1 MGAVRK
7 LLDDPAPAVRLKV
20 ALALASAGD
29 AAAVPTLISLVA
41 EGDQSLTA
49 EDYLYDLAQE
59 TGPRDLPDGDKKRK
73 ERSQAWSRWW
83 EANQAKEYLIGAF
96 AAARRERS
104 ASSGR
109 ASLLR
114 GDTLLV
120 QPQANTV
127 TLLGR
132 TGKPRWTLTGL
143 AQPRDAEVLYGGQ
156 RVLVIEQ
163 DRVTERDGRGKI
175 LWQKVVPQPVSM
187 QRQRNGNILIVC
199 ARQLIEVSRAG
210 KDIRKIELT
219 SPVVAGR
226 KLHDGRFVCFDGGA
240 VIQLDKK
247 GRDVKRTRVDC
258 GGAGCN
264 EVLDNGHVLVS
275 SPGFGNLI
283 EFDADGKKINQFDM
297 SGVAHG
303 FRLPNG
309 HTLVTINGTKVV
321 ELDRK
326 WKSIKE
332 TPLTTPAFRVK
343 GR

>member
-1 MGAVRK
+1 
-7 LLDDPAPAVRLKV
+7 VRLKV

-49 EDYLYDLAQE
+49 EDYLYELAQE
-59 TGPRDLPDGDKKRK
+59 TGPKDLPGGEEKKK
-73 ERSQAWSRWW
+73 ERSKAWSTWW
-83 EANQAKEYLIGAF
+83 EANPAKEYLVGAF
-96 AAARRERS
+96 AAASRERF
-104 ASSGR
+104 APGGR
-109 ASLLR
+109 ASLVR

-120 QPQANTV
+120 QTQANTV

-143 AQPRDAEVLYGGQ
+143 SQPRDAEVLYGGQ
-156 RVLVIEQ
+156 RVLVTEQ
-163 DRVTERDGRGKI
+163 DRVTERDGRGKV
-175 LWQKVVPQPVSM
+175 LWQKPVPQPLST
-187 QRQRNGNILIVC
+187 QRLRNGNVLIVC

-210 KDIRKIELT
+210 KDVQKIELT
-219 SPVVAGR
+219 SPIVAGR
-226 KLHDGRFVCFDGGA
+226 KLADGRFVCFDSA
-240 VIQLDKK
+240 TVIQLDKK
-247 GRDVKRTRVDC
+247 GRGLKRTRVEC

-264 EVLDNGHVLVS
+264 EVLENGHVLVS

-283 EFDADGKKINQFDM
+283 EFDADGKLVNQFDR

-309 HTLVTINGTKVV
+309 HTLVTINGNKLV

-326 WKSIKE
+326 WKPIKE
-332 TPLTTPAFRVK
+332 TNLTVPAFRVK